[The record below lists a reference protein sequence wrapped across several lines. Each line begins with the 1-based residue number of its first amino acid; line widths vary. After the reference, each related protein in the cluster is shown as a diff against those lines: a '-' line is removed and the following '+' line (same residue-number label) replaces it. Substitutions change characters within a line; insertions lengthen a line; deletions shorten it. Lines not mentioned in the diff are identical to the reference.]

1 MILLDEGSN
10 IIMQT
15 LIPLV
20 AGIGVGLLLKTPAT
34 ALRLAMKGSD
44 APAVTAGLLLVRF
57 IGTASG
63 VVSGQLWLVK

>member
-1 MILLDEGSN
+1 MILLDERSSM
-10 IIMQT
+10 IMRT

-20 AGIGVGLLLKTPAT
+20 AGLGVGLLLKTPAT
-34 ALRLAMKGSD
+34 ALSLAMRGCD

-63 VVSGQLWLVK
+63 VVSTIPYSS